1 MEVIT
6 ISKKEYLALLNVVEE
21 SDRLIHELTKKEPN
35 ILDTSIA
42 IVKTISSF
50 GSWNFARQSA
60 PPTTNVFNGNN

>member
-42 IVKTISSF
+42 IAKTIGSF
-50 GSWNFARQSA
+50 GSWNLARQSA